1 MVYVRSLL
9 ALAKPGIVFSVSF
22 TGFAGMVLSAGAIP
36 AADVVLLA
44 LFALISSASG
54 AAIINNVLD
63 RKVDVRMRRL
73 EGRVEALSIVGERNA
88 LSIAILLIGLSLVV
102 ALYFF
107 NPLTAL
113 LIVIA
118 VLSYTT
124 LYTLYLKRSSP
135 YGTILGGLPGAL
147 PVLIGSAAVNPVL
160 GIQAWIL
167 FVLMMLWQPPHFWS
181 LAQMYKDD
189 YSKAGIPVLP
199 VAFGSKYTNV
209 MMLAYSLSLIPVSL
223 SLWFFGYLSQYY
235 AISAILIGLYFQ
247 YIMVRSV
254 LRDGYYGRVFGASIV
269 YILGIMLAVVL
280 DVLLS
285 PVKPV

>member
-1 MVYVRSLL
+1 
-9 ALAKPGIVFSVSF
+9 
-22 TGFAGMVLSAGAIP
+22 
-36 AADVVLLA
+36 
-44 LFALISSASG
+44 
-54 AAIINNVLD
+54 
-63 RKVDVRMRRL
+63 
-73 EGRVEALSIVGERNA
+73 
-88 LSIAILLIGLSLVV
+88 
-102 ALYFF
+102 
-107 NPLTAL
+107 
-113 LIVIA
+113 

-223 SLWFFGYLSQYY
+223 SMWFFGYLSQYY